1 MKSAEIAIAETKNW
15 ITNVVVGCNFC
26 PFAAR
31 ELKLDTIH
39 YQVEA
44 ATKPQLILQT
54 FLDECKRLDGQKE
67 VETSLIIL
75 TNSYT
80 GFEDYLDLVDLA
92 EKLIEAEDY
101 EGVYQVASFHPDYR
115 FEGAA
120 PDDPANFTNRSIYP
134 MLQLLRE
141 ESIEHVLKTFKD
153 PDSIPETN
161 IAYAQKKGFVAM
173 EALRNACIIHDVR
186 GI

>member
-1 MKSAEIAIAETKNW
+1 MNFAEIAITETKNW

-39 YQVEA
+39 YQVEPGV
-44 ATKPQLILQT
+44 KPQIILQT
-54 FLDECKRLDGQKE
+54 FLDECKRLDESDKT
-67 VETSLIIL
+67 ETSLIIL
-75 TNSYT
+75 TNSYQD
-80 GFEDYLDLVDLA
+80 FEDYLDLVDLA
-92 EKLIEAEDY
+92 EKLLEAEDY
-101 EGVYQVASFHPDYR
+101 EGIYQVASFHPDYR

-141 ESIEHVLKTFKD
+141 ESVERVLKNYKD
-153 PDSIPETN
+153 PDSIPENN
-161 IAYAQKKGFVAM
+161 IAFAQKKGFVAM
-173 EALRNACIIHDVR
+173 EALRNACIIQDFR